1 MILLVYLI
9 ILLHLI
15 PMEKEL
21 ELWGFNPH
29 KLINRQAIFTLPP
42 SMIIFYKHH
51 MHFISEEAVKA
62 DRRRYAVPQEAARH
76 YIDMDYYGPNLPR
89 RWDELVN
96 TYPKDSIESHGI
108 LPWHLTVVKLQLTK
122 AFKDVNIKQ
131 ILRISSDAGHYIAD
145 AHVPLHTTVNY
156 NGQFTGQHG
165 IHGFWE
171 TRIPELFHDEFDLWV
186 GRATY
191 RNNWSGIVWDII
203 MDSHRA
209 VDSVLYYERN
219 LTNTFPDDRKYA
231 YEVRLSRLVKVYTED
246 FSKSYHQAL
255 DNQVE
260 RRLRAAILAVGDFW
274 YTCWVDAG
282 QPDLARLRE
291 THEDN
296 TADYQY
302 LGDSLWRNQH
312 APR

>member
-1 MILLVYLI
+1 MFPIIYLI
-9 ILLHLI
+9 ISFEFI
-15 PMEKEL
+15 SMENNH

-42 SMIIFYKHH
+42 PMIIFYKHY

-62 DRRRYAVPQEAARH
+62 DRRRYAVPQEGARH
-76 YIDMDYYGPNLPR
+76 YIDLDYYGLDLPR
-89 RWDELVN
+89 YWEDLIRS
-96 TYPKDSIESHGI
+96 YPKDSIESHGI
-108 LPWHLTVVKLQLTK
+108 LPWHLAIVKFQLTE
-122 AFKDVNIKQ
+122 AFKEGSIKK

-145 AHVPLHTTVNY
+145 AHVPLHTTSNY

-171 TRIPELFHDEFDLWV
+171 TRIPELFFDEFDLWV
-186 GRATY
+186 GQATY
-191 RNNWSGIVWDII
+191 QGQWNKTIWEII
-203 MDSHRA
+203 MESHRA

-219 LTNTFPDDRKYA
+219 LTNTFPNDRKYT
-231 YEVRLSRLVKVYTED
+231 YEVRLSQLVKVYSKD
-246 FSKSYHQAL
+246 FSKSYHLAL

-260 RRLRAAILAVGDFW
+260 RRFRAAISAVGDFW

-282 QPDLARLRE
+282 QPDLARLKRLNRSY
-291 THEDN
+291 T
-296 TADYQY
+296 TDYKHFS
-302 LGDSLWRNQH
+302 DSIWRRRH

>member
-1 MILLVYLI
+1 MILIVCLV
-9 ILLHLI
+9 ILPHLI
-15 PMEKEL
+15 PMEQDH

-42 SMIIFYKHH
+42 GMIIFYKHH
-51 MHFISEEAVKA
+51 IHFISEEAVKA
-62 DRRRYAVPQEAARH
+62 DRRRYAVPQEGARH
-76 YIDMDYYGPNLPR
+76 YIDMDYYGTDLPR
-89 RWDELVN
+89 NWDELVSN
-96 TYPKDSIESHGI
+96 YPQDSIETHGI
-108 LPWHLTVVKLQLTK
+108 LPWHLAVMKFRLTK
-122 AFKDVNIKQ
+122 AFKETNIKS

-145 AHVPLHTTVNY
+145 AHVPLHTTSNY

-171 TRIPELFHDEFDLWV
+171 TRIPELFYDEFDLWV
-186 GRATY
+186 GQATY
-191 RNNWSGIVWDII
+191 KDNWNKTVWDII

-209 VDSVLYYERN
+209 VDSVLNYERK
-219 LTNTFPDDRKYA
+219 LTNNFPDDKKYA
-231 YEVRLSRLVKVYTED
+231 YEVRLSRLVKVYSED

-260 RRLRAAILAVGDFW
+260 RRLRAAIKAVGDFW

-282 QPDLARLRE
+282 QPDLARLKGLNRAD
-291 THEDN
+291 TN
-296 TADYQY
+296 DYQHFA
-302 LGDSLWRNQH
+302 DSLWRRQH